1 MTAISVEGLT
11 KSYGGRLVLK
21 GIDLQVPEGRCIAL
35 LGPNGAGKTTT
46 VEILEAYR
54 PRDGGRV
61 SVLGLDPAQATSEW
75 RSRIG
80 IVLQEAG
87 DNADLS
93 CVEVLR
99 AFATFYPSSRSVDEV
114 FGLVGLSEQA
124 EARVRVLSGGQRR
137 RLDVGLGI
145 IGRPELLFLD
155 EPTTGFDAEA
165 RRQFWSMIRGLRAE
179 GTTIVLTT
187 HYLDEAEEL
196 ADDVAVIA
204 DGEIR
209 AQGPPATI
217 GGRDDAEA
225 LVRYRLEDGSLFE
238 QRTATP
244 AALVAS
250 LQSLY
255 GELPEL
261 TITRPSLEEIY
272 LALIRDEEDGS

>member
-21 GIDLQVPEGRCIAL
+21 GIDLEVPEGSCIAL

-114 FGLVGLSEQA
+114 LGLVGLSEQA

-272 LALIRDEEDGS
+272 LALIRDDEDGS

>member
-1 MTAISVEGLT
+1 MIRTEGLT
-11 KSYGGRLVLK
+11 KRYAALTAVD
-21 GIDLQVPEGRCIAL
+21 GISFQARPGEVVGL

-114 FGLVGLSEQA
+114 LGLVGLSEQA

-204 DGEIR
+204 DGEIK

-217 GGRDDAEA
+217 GGRDDAAA
-225 LVRYRLEDGSLFE
+225 LVRCRLEDGSLFE

-244 AALVAS
+244 ATLVAS
-250 LQSLY
+250 LQSLH

>member
-21 GIDLQVPEGRCIAL
+21 GIDLQVPEGSCIAL

-114 FGLVGLSEQA
+114 LGLVGLSEQA